1 MIPTKHITIQC
12 PQCGHTEFEQPHDVQ
27 DDDMVKCDFC
37 GLEIKLCDLKD
48 AGLEQ
53 AKQIVIPEAKKALE
67 DIIREG
73 LK

>member
-1 MIPTKHITIQC
+1 
-12 PQCGHTEFEQPHDVQ
+12 
-27 DDDMVKCDFC
+27 MVKCDFC

-67 DIIREG
+67 DIIRKKFKG
-73 LK
+73 MWK